1 MRRRSEIVFASV
13 IAILALSACGSDD
26 AETPGGAPPLP
37 STRPSTTAQLAIL
50 KPAPNEAVRGSSV
63 ELVVS
68 LQGARVVPAASTNL
82 RPDEG
87 HIHVQ
92 LDGRLISM
100 TEGLRQVIS
109 GLTPGA
115 HSIRVEFVASD
126 HAPFEPRLFA
136 SVTFEV
142 VA

>member
-1 MRRRSEIVFASV
+1 M
-13 IAILALSACGSDD
+13 
-26 AETPGGAPPLP
+26 
-37 STRPSTTAQLAIL
+37 
-50 KPAPNEAVRGSSV
+50 
-63 ELVVS
+63 S
-68 LQGARVVPAASTNL
+68 LRGARIVPLASKTL

-100 TEGLRQVIS
+100 TQGLRQMIPD
-109 GLTPGA
+109 LTHGA

-126 HAPFEPRLFA
+126 HAPFDPRHFA

-142 VA
+142 AA